1 MLASL
6 WQPVRSD
13 EWMVALQNS
22 PLRENL
28 VDLVVEEVQFTP
40 FLSGNISA
48 DFAVRTDCTL
58 HTCNCSFLLHTQ
70 SYLLSIGN

>member
-28 VDLVVEEVQFTP
+28 VALVVEEVQFMYDERA
-40 FLSGNISA
+40 SA
-48 DFAVRTDCTL
+48 SDKGCT
-58 HTCNCSFLLHTQ
+58 N
-70 SYLLSIGN
+70 